1 MKELRDEQNGV
12 KWSSERVGSVNVIHH
27 MELAERTL
35 SGGWVGPRWVFR
47 ALVEM
52 SPSERLELAQL
63 NYDECI
69 GRIATK
75 INQFR

>member
-12 KWSSERVGSVNVIHH
+12 KWLSERVGSNIIHH
-27 MELAERTL
+27 MEFSGRTL

-52 SPSERLELAQL
+52 SQEERVGLVSL
-63 NYDECI
+63 NHDEVMGVI
-69 GRIATK
+69 RTHLK
-75 INQFR
+75 